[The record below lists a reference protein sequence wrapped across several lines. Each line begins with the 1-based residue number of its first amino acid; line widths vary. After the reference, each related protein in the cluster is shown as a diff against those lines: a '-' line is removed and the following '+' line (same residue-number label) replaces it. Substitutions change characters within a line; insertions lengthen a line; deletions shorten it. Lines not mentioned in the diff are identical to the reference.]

1 MVSYKNKNIQST
13 LKKIAFQQN
22 FNIVNNI
29 IFQTLKD
36 IYTVWAKC
44 ILIMQYVEKIFYEA
58 LVILKIQK
66 QTKEHI
72 DRYREINKRIKI
84 IIMDCTS
91 CDILGVGIT
100 ICINLHNLKQV
111 LMDILIESIFRCL
124 K

>member
-1 MVSYKNKNIQST
+1 M
-13 LKKIAFQQN
+13 
-22 FNIVNNI
+22 
-29 IFQTLKD
+29 KD

-58 LVILKIQK
+58 LVILKVQK

-91 CDILGVGIT
+91 CYILGVAIT

-111 LMDILIESIFRCL
+111 LMDILIASIYRCL